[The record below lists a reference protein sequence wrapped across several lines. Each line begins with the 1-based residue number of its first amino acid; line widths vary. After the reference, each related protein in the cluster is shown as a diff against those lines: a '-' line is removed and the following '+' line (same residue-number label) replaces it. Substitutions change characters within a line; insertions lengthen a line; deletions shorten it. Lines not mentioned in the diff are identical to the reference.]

1 MTYKIVNVENDN
13 EKDGTAI
20 GVAYPFT
27 KPGVFGE
34 TFTTVDKAIANLKCL
49 LLTRK
54 GERKLQPELGT
65 DLLYLIFQPNI
76 SELKDDIINVI
87 SEPVAFWLPYITLS
101 EVLVTTSEDEPT
113 MPHHVK
119 IVIGFT
125 IAGMVDNTKITI
137 FANENGTLQIDN
149 KTNAFGKI
157 KTT

>member
-13 EKDGTAI
+13 KLDGTAI
-20 GVAYPFT
+20 GVGYPFT
-27 KPGVFGE
+27 KPGVFGH
-34 TFTTVDKAIANLKCL
+34 TFTTVDKAISNLKCL

-54 GERKLQPELGT
+54 GERALQPELGT
-65 DLLYLIFQPNI
+65 DLLYLIFQPNV
-76 SELKDDIINVI
+76 SELKDDIINII
-87 SEPVAFWLPYITLS
+87 SEPVAYWLPYISLT
-101 EVLVTTSEDEPT
+101 EVLVTTVEDEPT

-137 FANENGTLQIDN
+137 FANENGTLTIDN
-149 KTNAFGKI
+149 QTNAFGKI